1 MRLNEKQVQAIK
13 TALTVSYWSDA
24 EVWVFGSRT
33 DDALRGGDIDLLV
46 RNAPEG
52 EDGFKRK
59 IKFQVEMEKRLGER
73 RIDVVVEKS
82 GDERLIVR
90 NACEYGIRL

>member
-1 MRLNEKQVQAIK
+1 MSLNEKQVQSIK
-13 TALTVSYWSDA
+13 AALEVSYGPDA
-24 EVWVFGSRT
+24 EVWLFGSRT

-52 EDGFKRK
+52 ENWFKCK

-73 RIDVVVEKS
+73 RIDVVVEKT

-90 NACEYGIRL
+90 NACENGIRL

>member
-13 TALTVSYWSDA
+13 TALTVSYGSDA
-24 EVWVFGSRT
+24 EVWLFGSRT
-33 DDALRGGDIDLLV
+33 DDTLRGGDIDLLV

-82 GDERLIVR
+82 GDERLIVQ
-90 NACEYGIRL
+90 NACDNGSRL

>member
-13 TALTVSYWSDA
+13 TALTVSYGSDT
-24 EVWVFGSRT
+24 EVWLFGSRT

>member
-13 TALTVSYWSDA
+13 TALTVSYGSDA
-24 EVWVFGSRT
+24 EVWLFGSRT

-82 GDERLIVR
+82 GDERLFVR
-90 NACEYGIRL
+90 NVCEYGIRL